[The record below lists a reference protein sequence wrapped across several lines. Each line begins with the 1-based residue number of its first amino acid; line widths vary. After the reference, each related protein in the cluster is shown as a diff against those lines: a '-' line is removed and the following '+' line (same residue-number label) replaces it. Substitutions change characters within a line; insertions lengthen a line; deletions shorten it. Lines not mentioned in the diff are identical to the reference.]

1 MMLVLSLTPP
11 SHEDQVPPSH
21 EDQAL
26 PSHKDQ
32 PPPSHKKK
40 KEFGNYYI
48 SAALVLLIQ

>member
-1 MMLVLSLTPP
+1 MLVLSLTPP

-32 PPPSHKKK
+32 APPSQKK